1 MAGETKLIS
10 LILEKEMCLMKKF
23 LTAVTKAIA
32 ESCEAWYMTYR
43 A

>member
-1 MAGETKLIS
+1 MKRR
-10 LILEKEMCLMKKF
+10 CVFMKKF

-32 ESCEAWYMTYR
+32 EGCEAWYMTYR